1 LTSPLYPL
9 STSEINSDYIPDLIE
24 RGLYK
29 TLYALIL
36 SLLDELFAHMKIN
49 IIGDQILFHLEPGSL
64 NPNSLFYLSESD
76 VPPSSSMSAGSVTP
90 SSSDNSRQEY
100 QTLLQEEKRCQ
111 QILQNIQRKL
121 EVLRPALADDELES
135 ETVKGAVTAAV
146 TDYSLFFTAIGFF
159 ILVLSK

>member
-90 SSSDNSRQEY
+90 NSRQKY